1 MGGGAPPGD
10 VDAMRRDLDKIL
22 GRDEAGTAQVLLVL
36 LVLLV
41 MLPALLVLE

>member
-36 LVLLV
+36 LV